1 MSILFKNYLYFF
13 FNTIY
18 FNIAFL
24 FAVPNISSTTT
35 TTTTTPS
42 DLITTT
48 TENGMT
54 TTGITEDTTI
64 SNTIKS
70 PINLPIPVT
79 THVLATQNLF
89 VSSYNKLSLS
99 ITDIT
104 SSSIEY
110 TMLPQTKIT
119 LWYN

>member
-1 MSILFKNYLYFF
+1 L
-13 FNTIY
+13 
-18 FNIAFL
+18 
-24 FAVPNISSTTT
+24 
-35 TTTTTPS
+35 
-42 DLITTT
+42 
-48 TENGMT
+48 T
-54 TTGITEDTTI
+54 TTGITEDSTI

-79 THVLATQNLF
+79 THVLTTQKLF

-99 ITDIT
+99 ITDIA

-110 TMLPQTKIT
+110 TMLSKKKFT

>member
-1 MSILFKNYLYFF
+1 MSILFRNHLYFF
-13 FNTIY
+13 LTPFTLY
-18 FNIAFL
+18 CLL

-35 TTTTTPS
+35 TTEKE
-42 DLITTT
+42 L
-48 TENGMT
+48 T
-54 TTGITEDTTI
+54 TTGITEDSTI

-79 THVLATQNLF
+79 THVLTTQKLF

-104 SSSIEY
+104 SSSI
-110 TMLPQTKIT
+110 
-119 LWYN
+119 

>member
-1 MSILFKNYLYFF
+1 MEKEL
-13 FNTIY
+13 
-18 FNIAFL
+18 
-24 FAVPNISSTTT
+24 
-35 TTTTTPS
+35 
-42 DLITTT
+42 
-48 TENGMT
+48 T

-70 PINLPIPVT
+70 PIHLPIPVT

-110 TMLPQTKIT
+110 TMLSKKKQFT